1 MVKIENTKVYNIKDA
16 MRGMRNPRNSW
27 DRNDTITKCDVDDG
41 HIIKCEI
48 GQNDQKLAQSLI
60 KAGTEHRKFLRQI
73 FVSADFTMPN
83 YLTNEF
89 DTYKIGTTRNSCSIQ
104 HKGSSREF
112 TKDDFTFD
120 DMTNPDV
127 DVVVSII
134 NKYRNKFIDTNNY
147 DDFRTLRQFLGMNYN
162 YKFTWSGN
170 YEILLNMYR
179 QRKNHKLK
187 EWHTICDWIKTL
199 PGMDVFIIDNL

>member
-1 MVKIENTKVYNIKDA
+1 MDK
-16 MRGMRNPRNSW
+16 
-27 DRNDTITKCDVDDG
+27 
-41 HIIKCEI
+41 H
-48 GQNDQKLAQSLI
+48 
-60 KAGTEHRKFLRQI
+60 
-73 FVSADFTMPN
+73 
-83 YLTNEF
+83 
-89 DTYKIGTTRNSCSIQ
+89 
-104 HKGSSREF
+104 
-112 TKDDFTFD
+112 FTFD